1 MRDSEMPAPYER
13 VLGMALRNARIEASF
28 GLRELGRWIGVDPA
42 LLSCWELGHRVP
54 TQEDV
59 AGVLGALGVV
69 GEQKARIMALTR
81 ELAGSSWVMRG
92 SQADTAHYAI
102 LSGHERNAD
111 SVTVWAPLQIPDLLQ
126 IPDYARLAFGPG
138 LRDKEILEQVVENR
152 LSRNRI
158 LFGAEAIEAQLFV
171 GTEAL
176 RNHFGDAEVML
187 RQTRYLMEISQ
198 RVKVRLVPS
207 QAVTEGAFSWYRQR
221 DETEIVY
228 CPHHRAGVFL
238 VGRQAAPYAETI
250 ERLAESALSRAD
262 SLRQLSAAAAG
273 FAEEVKTQRLANEAG
288 LTKLLAGDDPAD

>member
-13 VLGMALRNARIEASF
+13 VLGMALRNARIEASL
-28 GLRELGRWIGVDPA
+28 GLRELGRWIGVEPA
-42 LLSCWELGHRVP
+42 LLSSWELGQRIP
-54 TQEDV
+54 TLEDV

-69 GEQKARIMALTR
+69 GEKKTRIMALTR

-102 LSGHERNAD
+102 LSGHERHAE
-111 SVTVWAPLQIPDLLQ
+111 SMTVWAPLQIPDLLQ
-126 IPDYARLAFGPG
+126 IPDYARLVFGPG

-152 LSRNRI
+152 LSRSRI
-158 LFGAEAIEAQLFV
+158 LFGAEAVEAQLFV

-176 RNHFGDAEVML
+176 RNHFGDAEAML
-187 RQTRYLMEISQ
+187 RQMRYLMEISQ
-198 RVKVRLVPS
+198 TVTIRLVPS

-221 DETEIVY
+221 DATEVVY

-273 FAEEVKTQRLANEAG
+273 FAEEVKAQRLANEAG
-288 LTKLLAGDDPAD
+288 LTKLLAGEDPTD

>member
-187 RQTRYLMEISQ
+187 RQARYLMEISQ
-198 RVKVRLVPS
+198 TVKIRLVPS
-207 QAVTEGAFSWYRQR
+207 HAVTEGAFSWYRQR